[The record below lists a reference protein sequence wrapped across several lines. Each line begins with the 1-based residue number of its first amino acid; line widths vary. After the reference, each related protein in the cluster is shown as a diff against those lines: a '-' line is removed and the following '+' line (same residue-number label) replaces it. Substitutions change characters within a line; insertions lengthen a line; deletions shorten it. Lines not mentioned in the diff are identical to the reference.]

1 MEYDLT
7 PQRQAYLDARGH
19 TILTACPGSGKT
31 TSIVKKLRA
40 VSQYCAERYGKH
52 TGFACLSFTN
62 KACAELK
69 QKYREMHD
77 ERLTFPN
84 EVLTIDSFIMQY
96 VVLPFWYLCDA
107 CKKKPIVVNEEEIL
121 NPIYFNNVFRNGKWN
136 SYPIQPL
143 SKFGKKQYDKVLYKK
158 SPALVSREKNGYRWN
173 HNTINKAKEVEYCET
188 VFTYRLSKGFI
199 TSGDALWMVCD
210 ILKNHQEIARALVA
224 RFPYIIVDEAQDN
237 SELHFDFFKLLK
249 RAGLQNLEFV
259 GDVCQSIY
267 GFNSARPELLQDMM
281 AEEDWNVLP
290 LSECRRSNQRIIDL
304 YSKLKSSDV
313 PAISS
318 HGVEDKGIP
327 IVVYKYDDENVR
339 DVIRN
344 FYQEC
349 DTKELPSRIILA
361 RGVRKC
367 KKLAGVKDVDFKY
380 WKTDLPYLLID
391 AVFASEANDMDY
403 AFRKIRLVLSRLMT
417 EDSPDAKRQFI
428 HEIEHNIDWNARI
441 FGFLKQIPSF
451 SLSFKEW
458 SEQTCVLLHDFWELD
473 EQPMF
478 VPYQRQEGYKM
489 KEMGNVPVERFHQS
503 RDESSDYHKNIDTI
517 HAVKGATLDAVLL
530 FLSSNSIGQGIS
542 LNDFPRRAI
551 RNMTE
556 SQRMIYVACSRATQ
570 FLAFAVPKSI
580 ADETIRRT
588 LAGVNIDIRY
598 INLQGEL
605 GFTD

>member
-349 DTKELPSRIILA
+349 DTNELPSRIILA

>member
-199 TSGDALWMVCD
+199 TSGDALWMACD

-249 RAGLQNLEFV
+249 RSGLQNLEFV
-259 GDVCQSIY
+259 GDICQSIY
-267 GFNSARPELLQDMM
+267 GFNNAKPELLQSMM
-281 AEEDWNVLP
+281 EERDWNVLP

-304 YSKLKSSDV
+304 YSKLKSNNVS
-313 PAISS
+313 AITS
-318 HGVEDKGIP
+318 HGVEDKEIP
-327 IVVYKYDDENVR
+327 IVVYKYDDGNVK
-339 DVIRN
+339 DIIRA
-344 FYQEC
+344 FYQVCE
-349 DTKELPSRIILA
+349 DNNLLSRIILA
-361 RGVRKC
+361 RGVDKC
-367 KKLAGVKDVDFKY
+367 KKLSGVKDVNFKY

-478 VPYQRQEGYKM
+478 VPYQRQVGYKM

-530 FLSSNSIGQGIS
+530 FLSSNSKGQGIS

-605 GFTD
+605 DFTD

>member
-52 TGFACLSFTN
+52 TGFASLSFTN

-121 NPIYFNNVFRNGKWN
+121 NPIYFNTVFRNGKWN

-199 TSGDALWMVCD
+199 TSGDALWMACN

-249 RAGLQNLEFV
+249 RSGLQNLEFV
-259 GDVCQSIY
+259 GDICQSIY
-267 GFNSARPELLQDMM
+267 GFNNAKPELLQSMM
-281 AEEDWNVLP
+281 EEQDWNVLP

-304 YSKLKSSDV
+304 YSKLKSNNVS
-313 PAISS
+313 AITS

-327 IVVYKYDDENVR
+327 IVVYKYDDGNVK
-339 DVIRN
+339 DIIRA
-344 FYQEC
+344 FYQVCE
-349 DTKELPSRIILA
+349 DNNLLSRIILA
-361 RGVRKC
+361 RGVDKC
-367 KKLAGVKDVDFKY
+367 KKLSGVKDVNFKY
-380 WKTDLPYLLID
+380 WKSDFPYFLID
-391 AVFASEANDMDY
+391 AVFASEAGDMDY
-403 AFRKIRLVLSRLMT
+403 AFRKIRLVLSGLMA
-417 EDSPDAKRQFI
+417 EDSPDAKRKFI

-451 SLSFKEW
+451 SLSFEEW

-473 EQPMF
+473 EQPRF
-478 VPYQRQEGYKM
+478 VPYQRQKGYKM

>member
-7 PQRQAYLDARGH
+7 PQREAYLNARGH

-77 ERLTFPN
+77 ETLTFPN

-121 NPIYFNNVFRNGKWN
+121 NPIYFNNVFRDGKWN
-136 SYPIQPL
+136 SYPIEPL
-143 SKFGKKQYDKVLYKK
+143 SNFGKEQYDKVLYKK
-158 SPALVSREKNGYRWN
+158 SPALVSREKNGYRWD

-210 ILKNHQEIARALVA
+210 ILKNHQEIVRALVA

-349 DTKELPSRIILA
+349 DTNELPSRIILA
-361 RGVRKC
+361 RGVKRC

-403 AFRKIRLVLSRLMT
+403 AFRKIRLVLSRLMA
-417 EDSPDAKRQFI
+417 EDTPDAKRQFI

-441 FGFLKQIPSF
+441 FRFLKQIPSF

-473 EQPMF
+473 EQPLF
-478 VPYQRQEGYKM
+478 VPYQRQVGYTM
-489 KEMGNVPVERFHQS
+489 KEMENMPVERFHQS
-503 RDESSDYHKNIDTI
+503 RDKSSDYHKSIDTI

-530 FLSSNSIGQGIS
+530 FLSSNSKGQGIS
-542 LNDFPRRAI
+542 LNDFPRRTV

-570 FLAFAVPKSI
+570 FLALAVPKSI
-580 ADETIRRT
+580 SDETIRRT
-588 LAGVNIDIRY
+588 LAGVEIDIRY

-605 GFTD
+605 DFTD